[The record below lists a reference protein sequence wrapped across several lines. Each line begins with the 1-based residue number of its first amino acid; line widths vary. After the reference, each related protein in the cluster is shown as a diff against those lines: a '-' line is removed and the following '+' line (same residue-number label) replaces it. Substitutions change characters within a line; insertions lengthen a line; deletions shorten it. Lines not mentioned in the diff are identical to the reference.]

1 MIITDF
7 TPDQKDRRDN
17 KLSNR
22 HFCTAY
28 FICDVHSRHAIETHM
43 KNLTIIL
50 PARNEAEG
58 LRRLLPEL
66 VTILP
71 DAEIIVVNAGSTDD
85 TAEICRQ
92 YGTKL
97 VTHPYGMGNGAAVK
111 SGARVAQGEI
121 LVFMDAD
128 GQHQPQDI
136 SLLLEKLSN
145 GYDMVVG
152 ARNRRSQAG
161 MHRAA
166 ANGLYN
172 RLASWMVGQKVADL
186 TSGFR
191 AVRANKFRKFLY
203 MLPNG
208 FSYPTTI
215 TMSFFR
221 AGYAVGYVP
230 IHAPKRIGN
239 SHMRIMRD
247 GVRFLLIIFKIGS
260 LYSPLKLFFPISVFF
275 FLLGCGNYL
284 HTYLTLHRFT
294 NMSAL
299 LFITAVIIFLIGL
312 VSEQITMLA
321 YRDSEH

>member
-1 MIITDF
+1 MINMTGTI
-7 TPDQKDRRDN
+7 
-17 KLSNR
+17 S
-22 HFCTAY
+22 
-28 FICDVHSRHAIETHM
+28 
-43 KNLTIIL
+43 IIL
-50 PARNEAEG
+50 PARNEAVG
-58 LRRLLPEL
+58 LRALLPEIATL
-66 VTILP
+66 MP
-71 DAEIIVVNAGSTDD
+71 GAEIIVVNDGSTDD
-85 TAEICRQ
+85 TEAICHQ
-92 YGTKL
+92 CGAK
-97 VTHPYGMGNGAAVK
+97 VITHPYGMGNGAAVK
-111 SGARVAQGEI
+111 SGARVAQGGV

-136 SLLLEKLSN
+136 PLLLEKLDQ
-145 GYDMVVG
+145 GYDMAVG
-152 ARNRRSQAG
+152 ARSRRSQAG
-161 MHRAA
+161 LHRAA
-166 ANGLYN
+166 ANGFYN
-172 RLASWMVGQKVADL
+172 LLASWMVGQKVDDL

-191 AVRANKFRKFLY
+191 AVRTGKFRKFLY

-230 IHAPKRIGN
+230 IHAPKRIGSS

-260 LYSPLKLFFPISVFF
+260 LYSPLKLFFPASMLFF
-275 FLLGCGNYL
+275 MLGCGNYIY
-284 HTYLTLHRFT
+284 TFLTVHRFT

-299 LFITAVIIFLIGL
+299 MFVTAIVVFLIGL